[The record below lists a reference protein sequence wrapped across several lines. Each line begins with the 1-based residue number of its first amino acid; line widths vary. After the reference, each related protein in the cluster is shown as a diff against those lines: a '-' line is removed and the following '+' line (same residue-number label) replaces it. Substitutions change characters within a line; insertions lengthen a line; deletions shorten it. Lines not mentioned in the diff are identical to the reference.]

1 MRHAALVAALWLC
14 KIPPMHEP
22 TLVEFAATFDR
33 EALRP
38 TLEQA
43 ERERQLIRERFPME
57 RLGEVTLEQYAAGVN
72 AEDTLAKL
80 LAAGTPALGII
91 KGVGFNH
98 AGIFQLKGTGLFKSR
113 LENAGEVAEDWLRLR
128 AALVRCCELGARGE
142 WEEIDKVSVSNW
154 IPALRTKLMHV
165 YFPDEVL
172 PIYVSGELGHFLDE
186 LEVGFSPGN
195 GKWAAAPNRRLLE
208 HLRAVPELQGWSTT
222 ELAALLRAWR
232 PRADSVGKD
241 EVVLKIAP
249 GENAEYWD
257 ECLED
262 GMICI
267 GWDDLGDLR
276 AYSEPGALKAAFDR
290 HYQSE
295 KDDSS
300 GKKAA
305 RTRTA
310 NLLWRVRNLQPGERI
325 VANRGMSE
333 VLAVGTVVE
342 PGYEWKEER
351 EEFRHTVNVIWDTS
365 FARVMPENQS
375 GWRPTIAFLSSE
387 QMRLIF
393 DPEELETKVMN
404 RPLNQILYGP
414 PGTGKTYKVIRRAAE
429 LVSGRG
435 GMDDAEAKRVYD
447 EACEEG
453 RVRLVTFHQSFSYED
468 FMEGIRPVM
477 RDGGAGFEL
486 RDGVF
491 KESALEALF
500 ACLEPVP
507 DHPAGNEGV
516 QDDSFQT
523 RADNLRKRPREASIT
538 RRVWDI
544 ADELS
549 TPLGPAERQRVVAK
563 ALEQG
568 INPNTAHTQYGH
580 WKKATWPKNRSAS
593 KSTKAETRAVEAD
606 DTFIRDKVLEFLEL
620 GPASGWQLRADGDYP
635 PHVLILD
642 EINRGNI
649 SRIFG
654 ELITL
659 IEEDKRCGADN
670 ALKVVL
676 PGSRQPFM
684 VPPNLFLLGTMNTAD
699 KSLALLDVALRRRF
713 EFEELAPDF
722 SLCEGFRELAVVMD
736 EMNRRIELRKD
747 RDHRIGHA
755 FFMKVTDA
763 AGFNVVFRRKVVP
776 LLQEYFFNDMDGARF
791 VLGEGDG
798 NASGAGFLRLLD
810 AKGADAKWQRNR
822 WRWFT
827 DAEDGEDFDCW
838 ERLRKNYAKTAVD
851 VGAGNDDDGE
861 DDES

>member
-1 MRHAALVAALWLC
+1 MRHAALVAASGLC
-14 KIPPMHEP
+14 NIPPMPEP

-43 ERERQLIRERFPME
+43 ERERQLIREQFPME
-57 RLGEVTLEQYAAGVN
+57 RLGELTLEQYAAGVN

-113 LENAGEVAEDWLRLR
+113 LENAGEAAEDWLRLR
-128 AALVRCCELGARGE
+128 AALVRCCELGAHGE

-208 HLRAVPELQGWSTT
+208 HLQAVPELQGWSTT

-232 PRADSVGKD
+232 PRSMAASLDD
-241 EVVLKIAP
+241 NQPEVVIRVMQDLQKESGLEMPTISFHQVAELAETRYEEKIKDCSTVMNDMAAGRRKQPDGNPWPLRKVGRGLFQLIAP
-249 GENAEYWD
+249 TATQPP
-257 ECLED
+257 LLKP
-262 GMICI
+262 MK
-267 GWDDLGDLR
+267 R
-276 AYSEPGALKAAFDR
+276 A
-290 HYQSE
+290 
-295 KDDSS
+295 
-300 GKKAA
+300 
-305 RTRTA
+305 
-310 NLLWRVRNLQPGERI
+310 
-325 VANRGMSE
+325 
-333 VLAVGTVVE
+333 
-342 PGYEWKEER
+342 
-351 EEFRHTVNVIWDTS
+351 
-365 FARVMPENQS
+365 
-375 GWRPTIAFLSSE
+375 
-387 QMRLIF
+387 
-393 DPEELETKVMN
+393 
-404 RPLNQILYGP
+404 LNQILYGP

-507 DHPAGNEGV
+507 DHPVGNESV
-516 QDDSFQT
+516 QDDSFLA

-549 TPLGPAERQRVVAK
+549 TPLGPAERQSVVAK
-563 ALEQG
+563 ALEEG

-580 WKKATWPKNRSAS
+580 WKKATWSKNRSAS
-593 KSTKAETRAVEAD
+593 KPTKAETREIEED
-606 DTFIRDKVLEFLEL
+606 DTFIRDKALEFLER

-670 ALKVVL
+670 ALKVML

-722 SLCEGFRELAVVMD
+722 SLCEGFPELAAVMD

-791 VLGEGDG
+791 VLGEAETQGG
-798 NASGAGFLRLLD
+798 VAGFLRLLD
-810 AKGADAKWQRNR
+810 AKGVDAKWQRNR

-827 DAEDGEDFDCW
+827 DAKDDADFDCW

-851 VGAGNDDDGE
+851 VGAGSDGDGE